1 MMQLKK
7 LVCLMLALALL
18 PLSAALAEEE
28 SYFTARDLA
37 QDYDAN
43 KAAMIQLLD
52 SEIAAG
58 TESVTVISHTT
69 GVFSHCVMRHRALMR
84 FYQSF
89 PTAIPL
95 YEAGYPRVTHPS
107 ATKSAGASSSFNR
120 STCMC

>member
-52 SEIAAG
+52 NEIAAG
-58 TESVTVISHTT
+58 TESVTAVRSP
-69 GVFSHCVMRHRALMR
+69 RLRQRA
-84 FYQSF
+84 F
-89 PTAIPL
+89 
-95 YEAGYPRVTHPS
+95 
-107 ATKSAGASSSFNR
+107 
-120 STCMC
+120 TC